1 MTWNTNPSYLF
12 EPVWRAGGAVLLLRL
27 VANTY
32 LKVWTF
38 SHMAIQFILSHC
50 PQHAPHCLANLY
62 SSSLAVKVKKNKKK
76 TKINI
81 SCFGCWFVF
90 AFSNLWASNFFP
102 AHIIP
107 CQRVTRKERLSYYHR
122 SDDFCIYPHHFRTG
136 NTKQTIYY
144 MLILQIKSLIWK
156 RQGEMDCHLLF
167 C

>member
-1 MTWNTNPSYLF
+1 MESRRSGTFAPSCGKHLSKSLDIFPYGNPIYPLPLPS
-12 EPVWRAGGAVLLLRL
+12 
-27 VANTY
+27 TC
-32 LKVWTF
+32 TT
-38 SHMAIQFILSHC
+38 LSGKSVQLITGC
-50 PQHAPHCLANLY
+50 E
-62 SSSLAVKVKKNKKK
+62 SKKNKKK